1 MVGDE
6 LRPPGSWQPASASRV
21 LTRRAAVK
29 GTPGENMSFGEN
41 VGQRAVGT
49 ISSNPLSEFD
59 RGAGPRE
66 PGGDREL
73 AARVLAGD
81 GDAFEGL
88 YRQHSHRLY
97 NLVYRMAGAAEA
109 DDLLQ
114 DVFLQAYRKL
124 GTYKGDSSLGTWLY
138 RLAAN
143 LCLDHL
149 RSRQGKMGQVTDSLD
164 EDDAAPVPSP
174 FRPAEAN
181 NARLDL
187 EQAVAALP
195 PSYRAAFV
203 LHDVEGY
210 QHDEIAAILGIAE
223 GSSKS
228 LLHKARL
235 RLRLLLG

>member
-1 MVGDE
+1 MNETGTVGGD
-6 LRPPGSWQPASASRV
+6 PGSPRTEARGDRDLAERV
-21 LTRRAAVK
+21 L
-29 GTPGENMSFGEN
+29 S
-41 VGQRAVGT
+41 
-49 ISSNPLSEFD
+49 
-59 RGAGPRE
+59 
-66 PGGDREL
+66 GDR
-73 AARVLAGD
+73 
-81 GDAFEGL
+81 DAFEGL

-97 NLVYRMAGAAEA
+97 NLVYRMVGANEA

-124 GTYKGDSSLGTWLY
+124 GSYKGESSLGTWLY

-149 RSRQGKMGQVTDSLD
+149 RSKQGKMGQVTDSLD
-164 EDDAAPVPSP
+164 EEDAAPLRSP

-187 EQAVAALP
+187 EQGIAALP

-210 QHDEIAAILGIAE
+210 QHDEIARILGIAE

-235 RLRLLLG
+235 RLRDMLG